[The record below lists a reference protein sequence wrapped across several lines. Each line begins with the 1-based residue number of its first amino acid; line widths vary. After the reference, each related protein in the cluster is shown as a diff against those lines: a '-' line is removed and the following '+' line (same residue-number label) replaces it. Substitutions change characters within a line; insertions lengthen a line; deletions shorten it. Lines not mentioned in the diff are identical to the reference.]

1 MALYN
6 VEVRHEGLHKY
17 RMISGNDYYVVQQ
30 KAEAQLAQWNEM
42 WKRKQKVANTQRTCE
57 EQTKEAQEILACID
71 NTLLH
76 TVDVDDRVDWDGLK
90 DKRPFSRPKPSAPR
104 KKDVPLEPLE
114 SHPGFAPKYSSER
127 GLGTNASPK

>member
-17 RMISGNDYYVVQQ
+17 RMISGNDHYVVQQ

-76 TVDVDDRVDWDGLK
+76 TVDVDDRVDWDSLK
-90 DKRPFSRPKPSAPR
+90 DRRPFPRPKPSAPKR
-104 KKDVPLEPLE
+104 GSTPAEPLE
-114 SHPGFAPKYSSER
+114 SDPEFSPV
-127 GLGTNASPK
+127 LGSFRHNRIA